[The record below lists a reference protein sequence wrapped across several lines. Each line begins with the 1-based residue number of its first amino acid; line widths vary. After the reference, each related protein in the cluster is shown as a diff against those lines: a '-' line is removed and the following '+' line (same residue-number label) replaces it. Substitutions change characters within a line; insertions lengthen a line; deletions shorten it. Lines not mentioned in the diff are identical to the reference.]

1 MFSMPSST
9 RGSGMTDTV
18 IAAAPVAGRS
28 LWADAWGRLKANR
41 AAVGSAIYILLMAIA
56 CIVGP
61 YFSPHQF
68 STIYQDYVR
77 VPPSFASYP
86 RPDMIDQAVKD
97 VVLRARVALAEW
109 HEKGDRVFVTVTSAK
124 PIDDLVTR
132 YFVRSSLLHNAWVVN

>member
-1 MFSMPSST
+1 
-9 RGSGMTDTV
+9 MTDTV

-41 AAVGSAIYILLMAIA
+41 AAVGSAIYIALMAIA

-86 RPDMIDQAVKD
+86 RPDMIDQAVKTFGQTG
-97 VVLRARVALAEW
+97 LLE
-109 HEKGDRVFVTVTSAK
+109 F
-124 PIDDLVTR
+124 IDDVIIGQIHDPQHG
-132 YFVRSSLLHNAWVVN
+132 VRVPDDLGHP